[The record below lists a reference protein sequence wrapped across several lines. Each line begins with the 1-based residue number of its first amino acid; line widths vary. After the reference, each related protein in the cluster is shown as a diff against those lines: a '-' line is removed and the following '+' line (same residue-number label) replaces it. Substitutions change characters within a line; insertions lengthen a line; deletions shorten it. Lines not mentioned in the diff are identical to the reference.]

1 MIRVGTVLV
10 QLWWAEY
17 FYFGLV
23 LLKKFNSLV
32 ALWLTFSSTKRHNSP
47 LKLIKSY
54 EIGIPSGAK

>member
-1 MIRVGTVLV
+1 MIRVGTGLV

-17 FYFGLV
+17 FCFGLI
-23 LLKKFNSLV
+23 LLKKFGSLV

-54 EIGIPSGAK
+54 KMGIPFGAK